1 MKLEMK
7 AVSVAVIL
15 LTMACRQEQK
25 AVTPPGQQ
33 GQPAAQQAQAKAPD
47 ASDAALGAYKAKW
60 LDGSPFEVSQEKGN
74 VVLLNVWA
82 TWCGPCR
89 FEIPELDKL
98 HTQYAGRGF
107 KVVGVSIDEGGAAD
121 VKPFVDRQK
130 IGYPIALDPEG
141 KLATILNTTVI
152 PTSVLIDRKGNVVWK
167 HFGIVSTSDPLLKRA
182 LETALSAR

>member
-1 MKLEMK
+1 MRTVLVA
-7 AVSVAVIL
+7 AVMMIGL
-15 LTMACRQEQK
+15 ACRHEQK
-25 AVTPPGQQ
+25 AASPQPDSAKPP
-33 GQPAAQQAQAKAPD
+33 AQKTETKAPD
-47 ASDAALGAYKAKW
+47 VSDAAIAAYKAKW
-60 LDGSPFEVSQEKGN
+60 LDGSPFEISQEKGS

-107 KVVGVSIDEGGAAD
+107 KVVGVSIDEGGASD
-121 VKPFVDRQK
+121 VKPFVDEHK
-130 IGYPIALDPEG
+130 IGYPIAIDPEG

-167 HFGIVSTSDPLLKRA
+167 HFGIVTMTDATLTKA
-182 LETALSAR
+182 LEDALGS